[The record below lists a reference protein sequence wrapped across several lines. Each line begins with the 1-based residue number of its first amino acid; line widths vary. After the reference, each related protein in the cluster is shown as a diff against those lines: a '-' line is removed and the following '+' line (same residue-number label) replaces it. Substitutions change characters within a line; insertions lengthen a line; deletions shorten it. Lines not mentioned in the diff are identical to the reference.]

1 MAERVLIDLTECHMK
16 GEVYAVRGG
25 KSKLVSL
32 DSMETQVVADGT
44 EAGLGLTQTMR
55 LVNEHR
61 RECGFEDVRQL
72 QNIQKALPRGD
83 VNFDCWFEGFLSKF
97 KAKASC
103 ALI

>member
-55 LVNEHR
+55 LVNAHR
-61 RECGFEDVRQL
+61 RECGLGDVGQL
-72 QNIQKALPRGD
+72 QNLQKALPRSERCKFRLLVGG
-83 VNFDCWFEGFLSKF
+83 VSEG
-97 KAKASC
+97 A
-103 ALI
+103 

>member
-1 MAERVLIDLTECHMK
+1 MK
-16 GEVYAVRGG
+16 GEVYCGARKAGSGG
-25 KSKLVSL
+25 KSKLIL
-32 DSMETQVVADGT
+32 LCSMEMQVVAAST